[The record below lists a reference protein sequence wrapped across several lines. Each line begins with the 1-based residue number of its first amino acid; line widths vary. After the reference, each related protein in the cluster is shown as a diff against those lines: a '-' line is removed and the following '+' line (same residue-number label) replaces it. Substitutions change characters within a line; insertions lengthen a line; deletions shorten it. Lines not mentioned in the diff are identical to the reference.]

1 MRIYFS
7 AGVLLLCVCERLFF
21 KVKHSREVCTRKRIG
36 VNRFRCGAVVGVRW
50 DTLSQ
55 IVVPMGSAERIL
67 HKLFLSFHC
76 CQIQYSNT
84 RSYWGCL
91 FLLNTVYFFLF

>member
-1 MRIYFS
+1 MF
-7 AGVLLLCVCERLFF
+7 LCRCMCVRAFVF

-36 VNRFRCGAVVGVRW
+36 VNRFGCGAVDGVRW

-67 HKLFLSFHC
+67 HKLFLSLHC
-76 CQIQYSNT
+76 CQIQHSIPVVTGDVCFY
-84 RSYWGCL
+84 
-91 FLLNTVYFFLF
+91 